1 MFAFFIISR
10 LKTFFFVLKASILE
24 IKKVL
29 AGSRVIGVRR
39 KMMIRLMNISAH
51 YRLGFQALVD
61 MRDYSYQN
69 FRDTELHQSHSVE
82 MWFI

>member
-10 LKTFFFVLKASILE
+10 LKTFFFDLKASILE

-61 MRDYSYQN
+61 MRDYLYQN

-82 MWFI
+82 VWFI